1 MILSKHLSIFI
12 LSTYKQ
18 IRLLVPTTA
27 SACDFSFEKMMKE
40 KSEGVPVLFLRSV
53 SHVPPL
59 FKQKKGPAI
68 QE

>member
-12 LSTYKQ
+12 STYKK
-18 IRLLVPTTA
+18 IWVGPYTTA
-27 SACDFSFEKMMKE
+27 SACEFSFEKMMKA